1 MGHGGCEGVTFV
13 ASITPIT
20 TIIYIP
26 NMSLHQDIELKKAV
40 LDLAQK
46 EKDKL
51 LVRLIS
57 KDKMLMKQLH
67 FQLLED
73 EFDLEERIEKLRKQL
88 HQLFDMG
95 TSQIANLP
103 QHSNFIA
110 LSKLVKQASGLV
122 NEHEKVTKDKTSEA
136 EFRFYILKRV
146 IHDFDRLFDS
156 SYQSAAHKLHKYIT
170 GRIKHAVGKYDKLH
184 EDFQFDYREDF
195 QLTLHA
201 FANTTLK
208 SYLSEQ
214 RIELDL
220 N

>member
-1 MGHGGCEGVTFV
+1 
-13 ASITPIT
+13 
-20 TIIYIP
+20 
-26 NMSLHQDIELKKAV
+26 MSLHQDAELKKAV
-40 LDLAQK
+40 LELPQK

-67 FQLLED
+67 FQLLEN
-73 EFDLEERIEKLRKQL
+73 EYDLEERIEKLRKQL
-88 HQLFDMG
+88 AQLFDIG
-95 TSQIANLP
+95 TSQIADTP
-103 QHSNFIA
+103 HHSNFIS
-110 LSKLVKQASGLV
+110 LSKLVKQAGGLV

-146 IHDFDRLFDS
+146 ISDYGRLFDS

-195 QLTLHA
+195 QNTLNA
-201 FANTTLK
+201 FGNTTLK
-208 SYLSEQ
+208 SYISEQ

-220 N
+220 S

>member
-1 MGHGGCEGVTFV
+1 
-13 ASITPIT
+13 
-20 TIIYIP
+20 
-26 NMSLHQDIELKKAV
+26 MSLHQDAELKKAI
-40 LDLAQK
+40 LELSQK

-67 FQLLED
+67 FQLLEN
-73 EFDLEERIEKLRKQL
+73 EYDLEERIVKLRQQL
-88 HQLFDMG
+88 VQLFDLG
-95 TSQIANLP
+95 RTQVANIP

-136 EFRFYILKRV
+136 ECRFYILKRV
-146 IHDFDRLFDS
+146 IDEYERLFES

-195 QLTLHA
+195 QHTLDA
-201 FANTTLK
+201 FSNTTLQ
-208 SYLSEQ
+208 SYLAEQ
-214 RIELDL
+214 KINL
-220 N
+220 NLT

>member
-1 MGHGGCEGVTFV
+1 
-13 ASITPIT
+13 
-20 TIIYIP
+20 
-26 NMSLHQDIELKKAV
+26 MSLHQDPELKKAV
-40 LDLAQK
+40 LALPQK

-57 KDKMLMKQLH
+57 KDKMLIKQLH

-73 EFDLEERIEKLRKQL
+73 EYDLEERIVKLREQL
-88 HQLFDMG
+88 QQLFDLG
-95 TSQIANLP
+95 ARQIGNTP
-103 QHSNFIA
+103 QHSHFVA

-136 EFRFYILKRV
+136 EFRFYILSRV
-146 IHDFDRLFDS
+146 ISDYERLFGS

-170 GRIKHAVGKYDKLH
+170 GRIKHAIGKYNKLH

-195 QLTLHA
+195 QNTLHA
-201 FANTTLK
+201 FGNTTLK
-208 SYLSEQ
+208 SYISEQ
-214 RIELDL
+214 KIDLDL